1 MNLVIRIVLLIILS
15 ISFNNALFAQ
25 GFVIKEKSKEIV
37 EKNADSKKN
46 EPTKTVANTD
56 SKTKPNNAK
65 VKAAIVLQDVTNID
79 TLIKPVA
86 FITKDAFAKVT
97 AALAK
102 IDWLDGQEDSIIK
115 NYKGE
120 LIDRSI
126 DENIYHKAAICANYI
141 ENETFDKS
149 PNLNFNIKK
158 RYLGIVEKDLNE
170 IIKMSF
176 KPNPNFIKYENN
188 FSNLKALFIAIK
200 NNSIAAFVNTNAN
213 EATYRH
219 VDLIKNDSNAVQI
232 LMNKISVQ
240 QPEIIMN
247 LPLMELAKYEG
258 VCNILEKLAKEKPN
272 KIMDYANKEAK
283 ESAIIRACKNPLIQ
297 NIIKLKD
304 ESKNPL
310 KAVSFLGDYINGAK
324 TITQINDITSN
335 DDKYF
340 DALIEL
346 HLKKESSSS
355 NVIERDLKQ
364 MAKDYVLLMNELHEK
379 DDITRFKCT
388 EKLNAR
394 ELYYIAVLNPN
405 EIYTST
411 YVGVYNRL
419 MIRMA
424 GKSGNELLQSLNLDK
439 FRSFI
444 RLCAN
449 FNTLNDFLA
458 TMTVAEKNQI
468 MSSFVTGLSNK
479 VKVDLEG
486 AIDVADAIGSI
497 ADAKMLQNLNTDLT
511 NTYNKYK
518 NEDNIEAKNVYLIL
532 KNIISIKSKIDTTNT
547 FENEFGLPPL
557 NKVALNNLYFD
568 TSKTVYE
575 QMFFYGDKDGQ
586 TGYNGFVNSFDKNKW
601 TIDNT
606 AQKWIII
613 KSKNTKVPLVI
624 YANKPLDEPEDEYAQ
639 HDLIDYLIAKDIHPT
654 IMVHRGHSYHLNGTI
669 DALNDENK
677 IIILGSCGG
686 YQNLNDIITHC
697 PDGQIVSTKQV
708 GAFSVNTPI
717 LNSLHNYITNG
728 EDIDWEK
735 MWTKLGA
742 QFTGKSKA
750 LFEDYVPPHKNLG
763 ALFMKAYNKLNAR
776 NY

>member
-1 MNLVIRIVLLIILS
+1 MFSFIRLILIIIFCIANS
-15 ISFNNALFAQ
+15 CIAQAQ
-25 GFVIKEKSKEIV
+25 GFVIKEKPKAII
-37 EKNADSKKN
+37 EKNIDAKKN
-46 EPTKTVANTD
+46 TETKTLTVPD
-56 SKTKPNNAK
+56 IKTKPANAK
-65 VKAAIVLQDVTNID
+65 YKAPIVLPDVTNID

-86 FITKDAFAKVT
+86 FITKDAYAKVT
-97 AALAK
+97 VALAK
-102 IDWLDGQEDSIIK
+102 IDWLDGQQDSIVK

-120 LIDRSI
+120 LIDQSI
-126 DENIYHKAAICANYI
+126 NQNIYHKAAMCANYI

-158 RYLGIVEKDLNE
+158 RYLSIVEKDLNE
-170 IIKMSF
+170 IIKMSY
-176 KPNPNFIKYENN
+176 KPNANFLKYENN
-188 FSNLKALFIAIK
+188 FTNLKILLIAIK
-200 NNSIAAFVNTNAN
+200 NNTIAEFASNNAN
-213 EATYRH
+213 EASYRH
-219 VDLIKNDSNAVQI
+219 LDLIKNDTNAVQI

-247 LPLMELAKYEG
+247 LPLMELAKYDG

-272 KIMDYANKEAK
+272 KIMDYANVEAK
-283 ESAIIRACKNPLIQ
+283 ESTIIRACKNPLIQ
-297 NIIKLKD
+297 SIIKLKD

-310 KAVSFLGDYINGAK
+310 KAVSFLGDFIIGTK
-324 TITQINDITSN
+324 TIAQINDITSN

-346 HLKKESSSS
+346 HLKKENSSS

-364 MAKDYVLLMNELHEK
+364 MAKDYVLLMNELHDK
-379 DDITRFKCT
+379 DDAIRFKCT
-388 EKLNAR
+388 EKLNSR
-394 ELYYIAVLNPN
+394 QLFYIAVLNPN

-419 MIRMA
+419 KTRLA
-424 GKSGNELLQSLNLDK
+424 GKSGDELLKGLNYDK

-458 TMTVAEKNQI
+458 TMTEAEKNQI
-468 MSSFVTGLSNK
+468 MSNFVMGLSNK

-497 ADAKMLQNLNTDLT
+497 SDTKMLNNLNTDLN

-532 KNIISIKSKIDTTNT
+532 KNIISIKSKADTTNT
-547 FENEFGLPPL
+547 FENEFGLPAL
-557 NKVALNNLYFD
+557 NKVALSSLYFD

-586 TGYNGFVNSFDKNKW
+586 TGYNGFVNNFDKTKW
-601 TIDNT
+601 SIDNS

-624 YANKPLDEPEDEYAQ
+624 YANKPLDQPEDEYAQ

-686 YQNLNDIITHC
+686 YQNLNDIINHC

-717 LNSLHNYITNG
+717 LNSLHSYITNG

-735 MWTKLGA
+735 MWLKLGS
-742 QFTGKSKA
+742 QFSGKSKA

-776 NY
+776 TN